1 MAGLF
6 AASLGVL
13 AWPVPAALADE
24 AQPKAIGAIGHIV
37 PGSGVIAIVGTP
49 GARVTKVLVRA
60 GQSVKAGTVL
70 MATQGVT
77 PDSDPTLASV
87 QLKAA
92 RDLATQQVNA
102 QTAMMH
108 LAEARNDQAAAA
120 LKAYQSLG
128 ASLTSAKETQRLGDA
143 AKEARLSLDVERTKL
158 QVIRTQSQSA
168 LQTAIRQADLALH
181 SAQLTAPF
189 DGTVLKINRHSGEQL
204 TSDPAIEF
212 ADLRSMY
219 VVCQVFEGDLLALL
233 PGMNATIKAQPL
245 GAPLHGRIEDVGRTV
260 DGRTRLGE
268 VRIRLDKAD
277 PASRLVGMEVEVAI
291 AR

>member
-1 MAGLF
+1 MGL
-6 AASLGVL
+6 LLL
-13 AWPVPAALADE
+13 ALSAPVAVADE
-24 AQPKAIGAIGHIV
+24 AAPKAIGAIGHIV

-49 GARVTKVLVRA
+49 GARVTKVPVRA

-70 MATQGVT
+70 MVTQGVT
-77 PDSDPTLASV
+77 LDSDPALATA

-92 RDLATQQVNA
+92 RDLATQQVDA
-102 QTAMMH
+102 QTAMVR
-108 LAEARNDQAAAA
+108 LADARNDHAAAA

-128 ASLTSAKETQRLGDA
+128 ASLTSTKEMQRLSDA

-158 QVIRTQSQSA
+158 QVIKTQSQSA

-181 SAQLTAPF
+181 GAQLTAPF
-189 DGTVLKINRHSGEQL
+189 DGTVLKINRQSGEQL

-212 ADLRSMY
+212 ADLRSMV
-219 VVCQVFEGDLLALL
+219 VVCQVFEGDLLALH
-233 PGMNATIKAQPL
+233 PGMMATVKAQPL
-245 GAPLHGRIEDVGRTV
+245 GAPLHGRIEEVGRTV

-277 PASRLVGMEVEVAI
+277 PASRLVGLEVEVAI